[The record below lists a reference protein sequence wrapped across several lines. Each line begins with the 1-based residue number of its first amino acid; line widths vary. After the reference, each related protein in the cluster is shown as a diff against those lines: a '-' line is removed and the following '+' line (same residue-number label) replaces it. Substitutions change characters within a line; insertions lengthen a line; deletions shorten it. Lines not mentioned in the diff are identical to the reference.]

1 MEEIKFVIDQWLK
14 CEITGDNAMGQVVEI
29 FKKNRGNQDEI
40 INACTKEK

>member
-29 FKKNRGNQDEI
+29 FEKNRGDKDEI
-40 INACTKEK
+40 INARTKEK